1 MTAGAMTGGPLGF
14 GSPASAGLFRK
25 RAGSTFRLA
34 ALLGAVA
41 AASFAA
47 TGCTVINSLVASE
60 KREIYQFKPD
70 FGVESPEFRRSL
82 DTLDSSMTSG
92 NRAELLKNGD
102 QIFPAMTRDIREA
115 KESVNLETYI
125 FQPDEA
131 GRQFSDAMISAARR
145 GVEVR
150 LLIDGY
156 GSSLGDLKGPLEQA
170 GVKVRVYR
178 PIRLISIYKIGRRT
192 HRKLLVVDG
201 RIGYTGGLGIDKR
214 WLGNARNTSEW
225 RDTQVRVEGPVAA
238 QMQAIFSEDWTFTTG
253 EILAGEKFFP
263 KIAPVGDLEVE
274 AIKASRG
281 DASSL
286 PKMLYYMSIQAA
298 RKSIHIQN
306 AYFLPDKQTRDAL
319 IRAAQRG
326 VDVEVMVPG
335 TNIDLPMVR
344 LASRLHYGPMLKAGI
359 KFYEYQPTMM
369 HTKAFVVDGIFS
381 TLGSIN
387 FDTRSMGK
395 NAEESLAFY
404 DEGFAREL
412 QSMFDEDQ
420 KKCRRITYEHWS
432 HRGLFARVSEM
443 IFWIW
448 EPYY

>member
-1 MTAGAMTGGPLGF
+1 MHRTI
-14 GSPASAGLFRK
+14 
-25 RAGSTFRLA
+25 RAA
-34 ALLGAVA
+34 ALSVLLATAVLVG
-41 AASFAA
+41 S
-47 TGCTVINSLVASE
+47 GCTVIRTVVASE
-60 KREIYQFKPD
+60 KREIYHFKPD
-70 FGVESPEFRRSL
+70 FGVEAPEFRRSL
-82 DTLDSSMTSG
+82 DTLESSMTSG
-92 NRAELLKNGD
+92 NSAELLKNGD

-115 KESVNLETYI
+115 KTSVNLETYI

-131 GRQFSDAMISAARR
+131 GRQFADAMIEAAKR

-150 LLIDGY
+150 LLIDDY
-156 GSSLGDLKGPLEQA
+156 GSTLGDLAEPLKQA

-178 PIRLISIYKIGRRT
+178 PIRLISIYKIGKRT
-192 HRKLLVVDG
+192 HRKLMIVDG
-201 RIGYTGGLGIDKR
+201 RIGYTGGLGIEKR
-214 WLGNARNTSEW
+214 WLGDARTTSEW

-263 KIAPVGDLEVE
+263 KIVPAGKLDVE
-274 AIKASRG
+274 AMKASRG

-286 PKMLYYMSIQAA
+286 PKMLYYMCIQAA

-306 AYFLPDKQTRDAL
+306 AYFRPDKQTRNAL
-319 IRAAQRG
+319 IRAASRG
-326 VDVEVMVPG
+326 VDVQIMVPG
-335 TNIDLPMVR
+335 QNIDLPMVR
-344 LASRLHYGPMLKAGI
+344 LASRLHYGPMLQAGI

-369 HTKAFVVDGIFS
+369 HNKTLVVDGIFS

-395 NAEESLAFY
+395 NAEDSLAFY
-404 DEGFAREL
+404 DRGFAEL
-412 QSMFDEDQ
+412 VEAMFNEDL
-420 KKCRRITYEHWS
+420 KRCRAVTYELWA
-432 HRGLFARVSEM
+432 HRGLSARLAER